1 MSKSLNTP
9 EAILLTGSFL
19 MVLYIFDELVE
30 DYHVPFLWLVFP
42 LILLVLAIFSYVK
55 REATDDK

>member
-30 DYHVPFLWLVFP
+30 DYHVPFL
-42 LILLVLAIFSYVK
+42 
-55 REATDDK
+55 

>member
-1 MSKSLNTP
+1 MIKSLNTS

-30 DYHVPFLWLVFP
+30 DYAIPFLWLIFP
-42 LILLVLAIFSYVK
+42 LVLFILAILSYAK
-55 REATDDK
+55 RVIPNNK

>member
-9 EAILLTGSFL
+9 EAILLTGSFF

-30 DYHVPFLWLVFP
+30 DDHVPFLWLVFP
-42 LILLVLAIFSYVK
+42 LILLALAIFSYVK